1 MRLILFFTLLMI
13 IISCN
18 SETNFENEKQEIMIL
33 HDNQRKAHMEKDV
46 LLLLGDSIADYV
58 EVNRGL
64 I

>member
-1 MRLILFFTLLMI
+1 MRLILFLTLLMI